1 MGMGKEI
8 NQLKRQK
15 STVNIQQ
22 SHGHGERTLKYY
34 WLQIVCSGH
43 NSLLNTFRLQVN
55 NFL

>member
-1 MGMGKEI
+1 MGMGEEI

-22 SHGHGERTLKYY
+22 SHGHGERTLKYH